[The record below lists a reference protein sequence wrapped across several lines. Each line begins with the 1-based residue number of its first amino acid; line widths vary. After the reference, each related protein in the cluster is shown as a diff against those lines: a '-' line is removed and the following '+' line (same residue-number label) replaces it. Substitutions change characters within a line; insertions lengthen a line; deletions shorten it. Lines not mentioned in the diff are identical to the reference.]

1 MASLLEKI
9 QKSCSA
15 LSKTLGS
22 TCKIMILSHRESIS
36 SSCTQ
41 AEPGDTL
48 VVLGNGPSLRGFLD
62 SGSHFLEGKMKMAVN
77 FSATSPDY
85 ERLKPEYYLL
95 MDPAFFSDNAT
106 AEKVFRPMREK
117 TSWPMTLFVPF
128 YSRKKHEW
136 QNIIAGNRHIKT
148 YFFNST
154 PIEGYKTFR
163 RMCYRLNIGM
173 PRPRNVLV
181 ACLMVALKL
190 PFKTIYLAGADHSWL
205 KEIWVD
211 DNNVVQENRAHFYD
225 RDGKTTKVTSKY
237 KIYLLLES
245 MSIAFRSYLEV
256 EDYAKEINKKIYN
269 ITEGSYI
276 DAFERMKIK

>member
-22 TCKIMILSHRESIS
+22 MCKIIILSRKESIS
-36 SSCTQ
+36 GSQQNTGP
-41 AEPGDTL
+41 EL
-48 VVLGNGPSLRGFLD
+48 VVLGNGPSLRSFLD
-62 SGSHFLEGKMKMAVN
+62 SGSHFLAGKKKMTVN
-77 FSATSPDY
+77 FSSTSADY
-85 ERLKPEYYLL
+85 ESLKPEYYLL
-95 MDPAFFSDNAT
+95 MDPAFFHDST
-106 AEKVFRPMREK
+106 TLEKVFHPMQEK

-128 YSRKKHEW
+128 FARKNREW
-136 QNIIAGNRHIKT
+136 QRIIAANKNIKT

-163 RMCYRLNIGM
+163 RMCYKLNIGM

-211 DNNVVQENRAHFYD
+211 DNNVVQELLRQRRQDNQSDLEKQNLCTARKHVDSLQVIPGSGRLLKRNKQENLQHNR
-225 RDGKTTKVTSKY
+225 RL
-237 KIYLLLES
+237 IYRR
-245 MSIAFRSYLEV
+245 I
-256 EDYAKEINKKIYN
+256 
-269 ITEGSYI
+269 
-276 DAFERMKIK
+276 